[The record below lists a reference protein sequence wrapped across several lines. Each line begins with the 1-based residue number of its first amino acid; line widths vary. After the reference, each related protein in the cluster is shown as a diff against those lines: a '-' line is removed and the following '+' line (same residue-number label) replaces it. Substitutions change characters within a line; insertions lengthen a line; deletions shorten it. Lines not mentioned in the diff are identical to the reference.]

1 MSETQVAE
9 ATQTQSTTQP
19 TGDDGN
25 RDWKAEFQK
34 LSNDIRVLS
43 RDRDEY
49 KRRLKDLDGID
60 PEEHK
65 TLKQQ
70 AEKAEEER
78 KRKAGEFDS
87 WRGEILKK
95 TEAEKAAIAAERD
108 SARTELEKTL
118 IGLKFAGA
126 SALFGETGKT
136 VLTPEI
142 AEAYFSRFVSVEEI
156 DGRKS
161 VVVKDSDGHV
171 ILNSKTGKPADFADA
186 MAEVIDAMPNKA
198 HIFRGS
204 GKTGSG
210 SSGGSTSTSTA
221 NMDLAG
227 LIAKAR
233 TGDKDALKAL
243 EQRQQRS
250 GQMVM
255 GRAFQQR

>member
-70 AEKAEEER
+70 AEKA
-78 KRKAGEFDS
+78 
-87 WRGEILKK
+87 
-95 TEAEKAAIAAERD
+95 EAEKAAIAAERD

-198 HIFRGS
+198 HIIRGS